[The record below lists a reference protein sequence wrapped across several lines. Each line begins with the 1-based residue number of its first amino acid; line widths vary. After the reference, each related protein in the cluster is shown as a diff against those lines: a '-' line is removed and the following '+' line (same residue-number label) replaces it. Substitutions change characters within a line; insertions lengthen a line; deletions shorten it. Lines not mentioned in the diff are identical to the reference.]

1 MQYKK
6 SYQLN
11 FLDKMSVEVMDGKT
25 DVFNDNEKIKGLST
39 KLVIFLT

>member
-11 FLDKMSVEVMDGKT
+11 FLDKMSVEVMHGKT
-25 DVFNDNEKIKGLST
+25 DVFNDNEKIKST
-39 KLVIFLT
+39 YKRLNYKH